1 MQEQRL
7 SVAGL
12 WGLCAGDGLGLL
24 ARPKAVRNAQ
34 HGSLSVMRL
43 LVAWHG
49 ASWGRSRGAACP
61 CSLFRFVCLYIYPII
76 LTGLIGPNYLVV
88 IYYRLMDGEIN

>member
-49 ASWGRSRGAACP
+49 NGMALTRRRGSRRLVSSAHAAAC
-61 CSLFRFVCLYIYPII
+61 
-76 LTGLIGPNYLVV
+76 
-88 IYYRLMDGEIN
+88 